1 MRKIPTFFWE
11 YRGQDI
17 PDPDLATYRLCVD
30 GAVERRLT
38 LSLEELDRR
47 LRRIEI
53 ARRFYCVNGWSLQAL
68 WAGYRVAD
76 LLDLAGLDLAGL
88 GLAGSRAG
96 AAWLRATSLGGYED
110 TTAIADLVADE
121 AMLVTHM
128 NGAPLSPA
136 RGKPI
141 RLMRFDCYQFK
152 GVKAVARLEVV
163 ESDRPGTWEKVGY
176 SDASVQPYPHL
187 AIDCDEEV
195 MPESRVLV
203 DIKGLSSG
211 KENAN

>member
-11 YRGQDI
+11 YRRQDI

-30 GAVERRLT
+30 GAVERRLA

-53 ARRFYCVNGWSLQAL
+53 DRRFYCVNGWSLKAL

-76 LLDLAGLDLAGL
+76 LL
-88 GLAGSRAG
+88 GLAGSKSG
-96 AAWLRATSLGGYED
+96 AAYLRATSLGGYED

-163 ESDRPGTWEKVGY
+163 ESCRPGTWEQVGY
-176 SDASVQPYPHL
+176 SDATVQPYPHL
-187 AIDCDEEV
+187 AIDCNEDL
-195 MPESRVLV
+195 MPESRVL
-203 DIKGLSSG
+203 DSIKSPRSG
-211 KENAN
+211 EENANQ

>member
-17 PDPDLATYRLCVD
+17 PDPDLAIYRLCVG
-30 GAVERRLT
+30 GAVERRLA

-53 ARRFYCVNGWSLQAL
+53 DRRFYCVNGWSLKAL

-76 LLDLAGLDLAGL
+76 LL
-88 GLAGSRAG
+88 GLAGTKSD
-96 AAWLRATSLGGYED
+96 AAYLRATSLGGYED

-128 NGAPLSPA
+128 NGAPLPPA

-163 ESDRPGTWEKVGY
+163 ENFRPGTWEKVGY
-176 SDASVQPYPHL
+176 SDATVQLYPHL
-187 AIDCDEEV
+187 AIDCDEEL
-195 MPESRVLV
+195 MPESGVLAS
-203 DIKGLSSG
+203 IKDPGSG
-211 KENAN
+211 EKNAN

>member
-17 PDPDLATYRLCVD
+17 PDADLTTWRLRVD
-30 GAVERRLT
+30 GAVERRLA
-38 LSLEELDRR
+38 LSLEELDRG

-53 ARRFYCVNGWSLQAL
+53 DRRFYCVNGWSLKAL

-76 LLDLAGLDLAGL
+76 LLDLAG
-88 GLAGSRAG
+88 SKSG
-96 AAWLRATSLGGYED
+96 AAWLRATSFGGYED
-110 TTAIADLVADE
+110 TTAIADLIADD

-128 NGAPLSPA
+128 NGAPLSLK
-136 RGKPI
+136 RGAPI

-163 ESDRPGTWEKVGY
+163 ESYRPGTWERVGY
-176 SDASVQPYPHL
+176 SDATVQPYPHL
-187 AIDCDEEV
+187 AIDCGEEL
-195 MPESRVLV
+195 MPESQVLAA
-203 DIKGLSSG
+203 SR
-211 KENAN
+211 

>member
-17 PDPDLATYRLCVD
+17 ADPDLATYRLCVD
-30 GAVERRLT
+30 GAVERPLA

-47 LRRIEI
+47 LPRIEI
-53 ARRFYCVNGWSLQAL
+53 DRRFYCVNGWSLKAL
-68 WAGYRVAD
+68 WTGYRVAD
-76 LLDLAGLDLAGL
+76 LL
-88 GLAGSRAG
+88 GLAGSKSS
-96 AAWLRATSLGGYED
+96 AAYLRATSLGGYED

-128 NGAPLSPA
+128 NEAPLPPA

-163 ESDRPGTWEKVGY
+163 ENFRPGTWEKVGY
-176 SDASVQPYPHL
+176 SDATVQPYPHL
-187 AIDCDEEV
+187 AIDCDEEL
-195 MPESRVLV
+195 MPESQVLAS
-203 DIKGLSSG
+203 IEGPGWERKTRTRSSR
-211 KENAN
+211 

>member
-1 MRKIPTFFWE
+1 AHRVRLRRFLGSARMRKIPTFFWE

-30 GAVERRLT
+30 GAVERPLA
-38 LSLEELDRR
+38 LSLEELNRR

-53 ARRFYCVNGWSLQAL
+53 DRRLYCVNGWSLKAL
-68 WAGYRVAD
+68 WAGSRVAA
-76 LLDLAGLDLAGL
+76 LL
-88 GLAGSRAG
+88 GLAGSKPG
-96 AAWLRATSLGGYED
+96 AAYLRATSLGGYED

-141 RLMRFDCYQFK
+141 RLMRFDCYQ
-152 GVKAVARLEVV
+152 
-163 ESDRPGTWEKVGY
+163 
-176 SDASVQPYPHL
+176 
-187 AIDCDEEV
+187 
-195 MPESRVLV
+195 
-203 DIKGLSSG
+203 
-211 KENAN
+211 

>member
-1 MRKIPTFFWE
+1 MRKVPTFFWE

-30 GAVERRLT
+30 GAVERPLS

-53 ARRFYCVNGWSLQAL
+53 DRRFYCVNGWSLKAL

-76 LLDLAGLDLAGL
+76 LL
-88 GLAGSRAG
+88 GLAGSKSGTAC
-96 AAWLRATSLGGYED
+96 LRATSLGGYED
-110 TTAIADLVADE
+110 TTAIVDLVADE

-163 ESDRPGTWEKVGY
+163 ESYRPGTWEKVGY

>member
-17 PDPDLATYRLCVD
+17 PDADLATYRLCVD
-30 GAVERRLT
+30 GAVERRLA
-38 LSLEELDRR
+38 LGLDELDRT

-53 ARRFYCVNGWSLQAL
+53 DRRFYCVNGWSLQAL

-76 LLDLAGLDLAGL
+76 LLDLAGLDLAG
-88 GLAGSRAG
+88 GKSG
-96 AAWLRATSLGGYED
+96 AAWLRATSIGGYED
-110 TTAIADLVADE
+110 TTAIADLIADE

-163 ESDRPGTWEKVGY
+163 ESYRPGTWEKVGY
-176 SDASVQPYPHL
+176 SDATVQPYPHL
-187 AIDCDEEV
+187 AIDCDEEL
-195 MPESRVLV
+195 MPENRVLAS
-203 DIKGLSSG
+203 IKGLSAG
-211 KENAN
+211 GDNAN

>member
-11 YRGQDI
+11 YRGKDI

-30 GAVERRLT
+30 GAVERQLT
-38 LSLEELDRR
+38 LSLEELDCR

-53 ARRFYCVNGWSLQAL
+53 DRRFYCVNGWSLQAL

-76 LLDLAGLDLAGL
+76 LLDLAG
-88 GLAGSRAG
+88 SRSG

-128 NGAPLSPA
+128 NGAPLSLK
-136 RGKPI
+136 RGAPI

-163 ESDRPGTWEKVGY
+163 ESYRPGTWEKVGY
-176 SDASVQPYPHL
+176 SDATVQPYPHL
-187 AIDCDEEV
+187 AIDCDEEL
-195 MPESRVLV
+195 MPEDRVLV
-203 DIKGLSSG
+203 GIKGLSSG
-211 KENAN
+211 EESAN

>member
-11 YRGQDI
+11 YRGEDI

-30 GAVERRLT
+30 GAVERRLA
-38 LSLEELDRR
+38 LSLEELDRGV
-47 LRRIEI
+47 RRVEI
-53 ARRFYCVNGWSLQAL
+53 DRRFYCVNGWSLKAR

-76 LLDLAGLDLAGL
+76 LL
-88 GLAGSRAG
+88 GLAGNKSG
-96 AAWLRATSLGGYED
+96 AAYLRATSLGGYED

-128 NGAPLSPA
+128 NGAPLPPA

-163 ESDRPGTWEKVGY
+163 DSCRPGTWEQVGY
-176 SDASVQPYPHL
+176 SDATVQPYPHL
-187 AIDCDEEV
+187 AIDCDEEL
-195 MPESRVLV
+195 MPENRLIASIEDPRSARKPLTRSSR
-203 DIKGLSSG
+203 
-211 KENAN
+211 

>member
-17 PDPDLATYRLCVD
+17 PDPDLATYRICID
-30 GAVERRLT
+30 GAVERRLA

-47 LRRIEI
+47 LRRIEVD
-53 ARRFYCVNGWSLQAL
+53 RRFYCVNGWSLKAL

-76 LLDLAGLDLAGL
+76 LLDLAG
-88 GLAGSRAG
+88 SKSG

-128 NGAPLSPA
+128 NGASLSPA

-176 SDASVQPYPHL
+176 SDATVQPYPHL
-187 AIDCDEEV
+187 AIDRDEEL
-195 MPESRVLV
+195 MPESDVLAN
-203 DIKGLSSG
+203 INGATPG
-211 KENAN
+211 EENAN

>member
-11 YRGQDI
+11 YRRQDI
-17 PDPDLATYRLCVD
+17 PDADLATWRLRVD
-30 GAVERRLT
+30 GAVERRLA
-38 LSLEELDRR
+38 LSLEELGRR
-47 LRRIEI
+47 LPRIEI
-53 ARRFYCVNGWSLQAL
+53 DRRFYCVNGWSLKAL

-76 LLDLAGLDLAGL
+76 LLDLAG
-88 GLAGSRAG
+88 SKSG

-121 AMLVTHM
+121 AILVTHM

-163 ESDRPGTWEKVGY
+163 ESYRPGTWEKVGY
-176 SDASVQPYPHL
+176 SDATVQPYPHL
-187 AIDCDEEV
+187 AIDRDEEL
-195 MPESRVLV
+195 MPESCILAG
-203 DIKGLSSG
+203 IKGPRSG
-211 KENAN
+211 EVNGT

>member
-17 PDPDLATYRLCVD
+17 PDPDLATYRLHVD
-30 GAVERRLT
+30 GAVEQRLA

-53 ARRFYCVNGWSLQAL
+53 DRRFYCVNGWSLTAC
-68 WAGYRVAD
+68 WGGYLLAD
-76 LLDLAGLDLAGL
+76 LL
-88 GLAGSRAG
+88 GLAGSKSG
-96 AAWLRATSLGGYED
+96 AAYLRATSLGGYED
-110 TTAIADLVADE
+110 TTAIADLVADD

-128 NGAPLSPA
+128 NDAPLPPA

-163 ESDRPGTWEKVGY
+163 GNCRPGTWEKVGY
-176 SDASVQPYPHL
+176 SDPTVQPYPHL
-187 AIDCDEEV
+187 AIDCDEEL
-195 MPESRVLV
+195 MPDSRVLAG
-203 DIKGLSSG
+203 IKGPTSG
-211 KENAN
+211 EEAAN